1 MMIEVKGYP
10 GYMINENGVVIN
22 KKGHAMRPALSN
34 VGRLRVPLERYDE
47 NGKLIARDNKSIHR
61 LVAENFIPNPDN
73 LPVVMHK
80 DNDILHNHVSNLK
93 WGTQS
98 ENIQQAF
105 AEGRK
110 TGNIDFHPVNL
121 YEVHNKD
128 NSISYK
134 CKGTKG
140 VAELVGS
147 STEKSIR
154 PGIIKSGEYEG
165 FIITNTHK
173 KIISPIIF
181 E

>member
-1 MMIEVKGYP
+1 MMVDVKGYP

-34 VGRLRVPLERYDE
+34 VGRLRVTLERYDE
-47 NGKLIARDNKSIHR
+47 NGKLVSRTNKSISR

-80 DNDILHNHVSNLK
+80 DNDILHDHVSNLK

-98 ENIQQAF
+98 ENIIQAF
-105 AEGRK
+105 TEGRK
-110 TGNIDFHPVNL
+110 TSNFINSVNL

-140 VAELVGS
+140 VAELVGF

-154 PGIIKSGEYEG
+154 PGVIKSGEYKG

>member
-1 MMIEVKGYP
+1 MMVEVKGYP
-10 GYMINENGVVIN
+10 GYMINENGIVIN
-22 KKGHAMRPALSN
+22 KKGHVMRPALSN
-34 VGRLRVPLERYDE
+34 VGRLRVALERYDE
-47 NGKLIARDNKSIHR
+47 NGKLVSRTNKSISR

-73 LPVVMHK
+73 LPIVMHK
-80 DNDILHNHVSNLK
+80 DNDILHDHVSNLK

-110 TGNIDFHPVNL
+110 ISGPNFTTNL
-121 YEVHNKD
+121 YEVHNED

-140 VAELVGS
+140 VAELVGFS
-147 STEKSIR
+147 SER
-154 PGIIKSGEYEG
+154 NVNPGVIKSGKYEG